1 MRILSISDWW
11 GGSHAAKRA
20 DIEREK
26 AQDQLSSNAEML
38 KIRIQK
44 ARYGVSESQQQLAIA
59 QKSIEQASENLR
71 LINDR
76 YAAGTAKM
84 SDLLEAQLLYQQSYD
99 AFTDAYSH
107 LKLSETELKIA
118 EGE

>member
-1 MRILSISDWW
+1 MPKSHIFIEKSAIIFVLYHNLLDNDRSFGMLFATVNVPISDWW
-11 GGSHAAKRA
+11 WASHA
-20 DIEREK
+20 
-26 AQDQLSSNAEML
+26 
-38 KIRIQK
+38 
-44 ARYGVSESQQQLAIA
+44 
-59 QKSIEQASENLR
+59 
-71 LINDR
+71 
-76 YAAGTAKM
+76 AKM